1 MSIKK
6 RSMQLGVK
14 YITAKQ
20 IVKLYKKTG
29 RIVTKGCR
37 NQEDIGFDIKQTTNP
52 SESNEKSVQIAEDH
66 NVNRREMAKLTQ
78 MF

>member
-1 MSIKK
+1 
-6 RSMQLGVK
+6 MQLGVK

-37 NQEDIGFDIKQTTNP
+37 NQEDIGFDIKQVPDP
-52 SESNEKSVQIAEDH
+52 SENDEKSAQSAEDH
-66 NVNRREMAKLTQ
+66 NFNRREMANVSQ
-78 MF
+78 ML